1 MSEMKHPSWA
11 VEPIG
16 RVPENMLPTMG
27 SRGQGV
33 PPIHV
38 SKLPQTEETE
48 EISRQ
53 GVRVRIPKKSAR
65 GGPVIGPPS

>member
-33 PPIHV
+33 PPVHV
-38 SKLPQTEETE
+38 SKLPHPEEGDTEAF
-48 EISRQ
+48 
-53 GVRVRIPKKSAR
+53 SAAIRRARKLRAER
-65 GGPVIGPPS
+65 GAT